1 MEKMQLW
8 IIIPVINTM
17 NVNRVAV
24 IKDFVKLDMI
34 ELMKRNKIKWGL

>member
-17 NVNRVAV
+17 NVNRVAA